1 MKKLAVTAFYAL
13 AVGYALAHF
22 LVALFNNWYF
32 AEYFWLKVAVLT
44 ALLAIAYGLL
54 LFSSWAGLW
63 RLLGI
68 WWLLTHLLA
77 MVPAGG
83 PDLRELAFVAVL
95 DLEAAVVWV
104 PVFVLLGYGLWRS
117 IKVER
122 LAKAERAAV
131 TRELKLRR
139 KLRRK
144 EGS

>member
-1 MKKLAVTAFYAL
+1 MKKLAVIGLFAL

-22 LVALFNNWYF
+22 LVALFNHMYF
-32 AEYFWLKVAVLT
+32 AEHFWLKVAVVTPLI
-44 ALLAIAYGLL
+44 AIVYGLL
-54 LFSSWAGLW
+54 LFSSWGGLW

-95 DLEAAVVWV
+95 DLEVAVVWA
-104 PVFVLLGYGLWRS
+104 PAAVLIAYGIWRS
-117 IKVER
+117 VQAGRK
-122 LAKAERAAV
+122 LAARRATV

-139 KLRRK
+139 RLRRK
-144 EGS
+144 ERR